1 MSKYMR
7 SISEGNFMSRAAH
20 DSGKILKRTQNL
32 ITLPKDMYKLF
43 NEFEL
48 TKSRLWSIKDYQYLV

>member
-7 SISEGNFMSRAAH
+7 SISEGDFLSRAAH
-20 DSGKILKRTQNL
+20 DSGNILKRTLNV

-43 NEFEL
+43 NEF
-48 TKSRLWSIKDYQYLV
+48 

>member
-48 TKSRLWSIKDYQYLV
+48 TKSRLWSI